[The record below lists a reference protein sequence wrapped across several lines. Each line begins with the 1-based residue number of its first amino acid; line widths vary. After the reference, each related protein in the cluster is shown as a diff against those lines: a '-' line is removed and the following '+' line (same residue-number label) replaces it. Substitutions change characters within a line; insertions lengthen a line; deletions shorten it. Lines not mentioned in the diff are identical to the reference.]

1 MMEANN
7 AVNNKRIAKN
17 TLILYLRMFLTVGV
31 SLYTSRV
38 VLANLGISDYGLYN
52 VIGGFV
58 SMFYMVT
65 ASLTQAI
72 SRFITFELGKNDMK
86 KLEDTFSTSVFI
98 LFILSLVVVLLAETI
113 GLWFVN
119 CELNIDADRM
129 IAANWVYQFTVL
141 TFVLEMLSIPYSAL
155 IVSHEKM
162 GTFAFVTIMKVI
174 LMLGVALLLS
184 VSPLDT
190 LIFYGI
196 LTFAVSL
203 GVQGM
208 YYVYCRRNFR
218 ESSVHIHFDKDLF
231 NEMFGFAGWNFL
243 STVAS
248 MLSSQGV
255 NMMLNIFF
263 GTPVNAARGIAGQIN
278 GTAGAF
284 SKNFTMALSP
294 QITKS
299 YASGD
304 KLYSKA
310 LVCQGAK
317 YSFLLLLM
325 VALPVMLETD
335 YILSLWL
342 KEVPPYASA
351 FVQLQLAYALVDVL
365 VYTNLILNNA
375 TGKIKAYQLL
385 ISITQLAIIPV
396 SYIVL
401 KLGGNPVVT
410 IAMTNVMYALI
421 VIPRINLNRQFIGIT
436 FGYFFKTVIVK
447 LLIVCFLTTTVCL
460 LIQVRLEVSFGRL
473 ILITFVSTFCIA
485 VLTYSIALSVSE
497 RKVIMGI
504 VKSKMLKNRM

>member
-174 LMLGVALLLS
+174 LM
-184 VSPLDT
+184 
-190 LIFYGI
+190 F
-196 LTFAVSL
+196 
-203 GVQGM
+203 
-208 YYVYCRRNFR
+208 
-218 ESSVHIHFDKDLF
+218 
-231 NEMFGFAGWNFL
+231 
-243 STVAS
+243 
-248 MLSSQGV
+248 
-255 NMMLNIFF
+255 
-263 GTPVNAARGIAGQIN
+263 
-278 GTAGAF
+278 
-284 SKNFTMALSP
+284 
-294 QITKS
+294 
-299 YASGD
+299 
-304 KLYSKA
+304 
-310 LVCQGAK
+310 
-317 YSFLLLLM
+317 
-325 VALPVMLETD
+325 
-335 YILSLWL
+335 
-342 KEVPPYASA
+342 
-351 FVQLQLAYALVDVL
+351 
-365 VYTNLILNNA
+365 
-375 TGKIKAYQLL
+375 
-385 ISITQLAIIPV
+385 
-396 SYIVL
+396 
-401 KLGGNPVVT
+401 
-410 IAMTNVMYALI
+410 
-421 VIPRINLNRQFIGIT
+421 
-436 FGYFFKTVIVK
+436 
-447 LLIVCFLTTTVCL
+447 
-460 LIQVRLEVSFGRL
+460 
-473 ILITFVSTFCIA
+473 
-485 VLTYSIALSVSE
+485 
-497 RKVIMGI
+497 
-504 VKSKMLKNRM
+504 

>member
-1 MMEANN
+1 MEANN
-7 AVNNKRIAKN
+7 TINNKRIAKN
-17 TLILYLRMFLTVGV
+17 TLILYLRMFITVGV

-58 SMFYMVT
+58 SMFYMIT
-65 ASLTQAI
+65 ASLTQAV

-119 CELNIDADRM
+119 YKLNIDADR
-129 IAANWVYQFTVL
+129 IVAANWVYQFTVL
-141 TFVLEMLSIPYSAL
+141 AFVLEMLSIPYSAL

-162 GTFAFVTIMKVI
+162 GMFAFVTIMKVI

-208 YYVYCRRNFR
+208 YYVYCRCNFR

-231 NEMFGFAGWNFL
+231 NKMFGFAGWNFL

-284 SKNFTMALSP
+284 SRNFTMALSP

-304 KLYSKA
+304 KRYSKT

-335 YILSLWL
+335 YVLSLWL

-365 VYTNLILNNA
+365 VYTNLVLNNA
-375 TGKIKAYQLL
+375 TGKIKTYQL
-385 ISITQLAIIPV
+385 S
-396 SYIVL
+396 
-401 KLGGNPVVT
+401 N
-410 IAMTNVMYALI
+410 
-421 VIPRINLNRQFIGIT
+421 
-436 FGYFFKTVIVK
+436 
-447 LLIVCFLTTTVCL
+447 
-460 LIQVRLEVSFGRL
+460 
-473 ILITFVSTFCIA
+473 
-485 VLTYSIALSVSE
+485 
-497 RKVIMGI
+497 
-504 VKSKMLKNRM
+504 